1 MPRFPKSQAQIAALA
16 ELIRTGLKD
25 NPAIFPAPPVGWMGI
40 GIRRNQFVNARNDAL
55 SAHAIAETAIAE
67 KDDALETLIE
77 AMKADLR
84 YAENTVD
91 FDDAKLKLIGWSAK
105 KSPTAL
111 TPPGQTL
118 ALEVP
123 TQGEA
128 SLTLSCTPPA
138 PADGGKPNAYKV
150 QRRVV
155 GSEAVGDRWEDVA
168 TAVKP
173 EATLTDQP
181 QRQKLAFKVI
191 AINKAGE
198 GPESNT
204 VEVVL

>member
-91 FDDAKLKLIGWSAK
+91 FDDDNLKLIGWSAK

-138 PADGGKPNAYKV
+138 PAAGGKPNAYKV
-150 QRRVV
+150 MRCI
-155 GSEAVGDRWEDVA
+155 EDGDWTDVA
-168 TAVKP
+168 TAVVT

>member
-1 MPRFPKSQAQIAALA
+1 MAKFPKKEADIIALA
-16 ELIRTGLKD
+16 EQMIAGLSA
-25 NPAIFPAPPVGWMGI
+25 NPAVFPNPPHPAYQPNNGI
-40 GIRRNQFVNARNDAL
+40 MWKVNQYNSNRQDLIA
-55 SAHAIAETAIAE
+55 AHAAAEQATADKDAAFENLIDAMKTDIRYAETAV
-67 KDDALETLIE
+67 
-77 AMKADLR
+77 
-84 YAENTVD
+84 N
-91 FDDAKLKLIGWSAK
+91 FDDTQLKLIGWSAK

-118 ALEVP
+118 SLEVS

-128 SLTLSCTPPA
+128 SLTLSWQA
-138 PADGGKPNAYKV
+138 PIDGGKVIAY
-150 QRRVV
+150 RVV
-155 GSEAVGDRWEDVA
+155 RRIEEGADEDVA

-173 EATLTDQP
+173 EASLTDQP

-198 GPESNT
+198 GSPSNT